1 MVKVERNQRITLW
14 VCVTAGVILGVG
26 LSLIIS
32 GKRKPEQHTTTAAK
46 QEFALRAHSA
56 CCRAFGQN

>member
-26 LSLIIS
+26 LSLIIA
-32 GKRKPEQHTTTAAK
+32 GKRKPEHTEHTE
-46 QEFALRAHSA
+46 QRQPS
-56 CCRAFGQN
+56 